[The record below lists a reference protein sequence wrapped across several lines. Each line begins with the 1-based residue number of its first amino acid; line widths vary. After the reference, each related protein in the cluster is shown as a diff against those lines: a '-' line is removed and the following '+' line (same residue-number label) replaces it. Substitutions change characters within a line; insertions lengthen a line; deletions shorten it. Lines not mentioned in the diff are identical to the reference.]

1 MIRDFSDSLVE
12 EFNNFNVSDII
23 IFDDI
28 RNIDLTYE
36 AEGDYPELT
45 EAQKEVTAYKL
56 EDFSVSAI
64 LNSLQVCNNINQN
77 DYYKTLKFLKKH
89 NLTKEDCLDI
99 IKQLTVADYYLSIKS
114 TAEYHYGNN
123 LIIFKPKNIRLS
135 DGRALENIVLY
146 IKIDLDD
153 TSNEAIALVSFHED
167 KKDGE

>member
-1 MIRDFSDSLVE
+1 MIRDFSDSLIE
-12 EFNNFNVSDII
+12 EFNNFNISDII

-28 RNIDLTYE
+28 RNIDLTCE
-36 AEGDYPELT
+36 VDGDYPRLT
-45 EAQKEVTAYKL
+45 EAQKEATEYKL

-64 LNSLQVCNNINQN
+64 LNSLQTCSTINQN
-77 DYYKTLKFLKKH
+77 DYYKTLKFLKKY

-99 IKQLTVADYYLSIKS
+99 IKQLTVADYYSNIKS

-123 LIIFKPKNIRLS
+123 LIVFKPKNIHLS
-135 DGRALENIVLY
+135 DGRVLENIVLY